1 MPLSTLK
8 VPSNIGLFLLFAF
21 IREMRFFHILALKM
35 LKNAQN
41 AILLVLFDFRQL
53 LFYYLPQKNAS
64 KYPKIAIF
72 RFANIVIFKIGLLW
86 EPKNVPKPIFC
97 PNQSLG
103 VTTHM

>member
-1 MPLSTLK
+1 
-8 VPSNIGLFLLFAF
+8 
-21 IREMRFFHILALKM
+21 MRFFHILALKM

-72 RFANIVIFKIGLLW
+72 KIDIFH
-86 EPKNVPKPIFC
+86 PSYVNVFYMIPRQYF
-97 PNQSLG
+97 
-103 VTTHM
+103 